1 MVALRCPCQQGS
13 EVWAEFWWTGAE
25 HRWVFFDDDERSET
39 YAEQVERCPACGKP
53 LERLLARGGANAV
66 DARRGYGGPR

>member
-1 MVALRCPCQQGS
+1 MVALRCPCQQGP

-39 YAEQVERCPACGKP
+39 YAEQIERCPACGKP
-53 LERLLARGGANAV
+53 LEPLLAEGGANAV
-66 DARRGYGGPR
+66 DARRGYEGPR